1 MTARIAL
8 TAEVDEWRNARDP
21 DCDIDQSFAP
31 DATKCVRYDDPTSEN
46 PSQLASRTIRIPR
59 KKTHCIRAF
68 NVRLIDPGIGTNEAV
83 MRFADENVA
92 PRPNNSPRFAE
103 DDLNQSR
110 IFLHPSSNYHTLR
123 RRLHRREMNDPSFR
137 LRNDFL
143 CDRDDVLRLKIDA
156 ALVHRIQQ
164 ALRQIRIG
172 MYLRHMLDGYELEL
186 HCTCWRYRHVSLSLR
201 GSARNACISSGVS
214 MSNAMPGRSITSER
228 IPAAVAFERC
238 RRKLPSPYS
247 IAIRAGGIKSTPLV
261 PVQSRD
267 GMKVIGSEAALNAKS
282 ISEGT
287 SLGKSAAIERIRE
300 EVADSSSTI
309 WFTAA
314 L

>member
-1 MTARIAL
+1 
-8 TAEVDEWRNARDP
+8 
-21 DCDIDQSFAP
+21 
-31 DATKCVRYDDPTSEN
+31 
-46 PSQLASRTIRIPR
+46 
-59 KKTHCIRAF
+59 
-68 NVRLIDPGIGTNEAV
+68 
-83 MRFADENVA
+83 
-92 PRPNNSPRFAE
+92 
-103 DDLNQSR
+103 
-110 IFLHPSSNYHTLR
+110 
-123 RRLHRREMNDPSFR
+123 
-137 LRNDFL
+137 FL
-143 CDRDDVLRLKIDA
+143 CDSDDVLRLRLDA

-201 GSARNACISSGVS
+201 GSARNACKSSGVS

-238 RRKLPSPYS
+238 RRKLPWPYS
-247 IAIRAGGIKSTPLV
+247 IAIRAGGMKSTPLV

-282 ISEGT
+282 ISDGT

-300 EVADSSSTI
+300 DVADSSSTI

-314 L
+314 LWPSTDPSKTMLKPKWLAISITSSEALNTTTRCGARARARTLRTS